1 MSVQGKT
8 IAFLTSPEGIEQAE
22 LTGPWQA
29 VRKAGGR
36 LRLAANRSVRAPEV
50 AASTVIGGYAGG

>member
-8 IAFLTSPEGIEQAE
+8 IAFLTSAEGIEQAE

-29 VRKAGGR
+29 VEKAGGR
-36 LRLAANRSVRAPEV
+36 PVLLTTSRKPDDVPAFSEKLIDAV
-50 AASTVIGGYAGG
+50 